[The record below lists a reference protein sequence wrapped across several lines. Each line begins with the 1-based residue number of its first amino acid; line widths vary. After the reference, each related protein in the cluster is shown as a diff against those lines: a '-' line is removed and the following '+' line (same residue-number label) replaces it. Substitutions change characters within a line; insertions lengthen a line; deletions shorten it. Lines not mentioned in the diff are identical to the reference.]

1 MEVICLVIT
10 VKLKLKPKFIA
21 SILDTMTSDY
31 IATVNSIVDYQYGQ
45 MKWDPLTTSRFRY

>member
-1 MEVICLVIT
+1 MVIT
-10 VKLKLKPKFIA
+10 VKLKLKPNKFIA

-45 MKWDPLTTSRFRY
+45 LKWDPLTTSRFRY